1 MLDPESRMA
10 AIPGSRKI
18 PAIPKATPFA
28 PLEDCTPKSH
38 KACDQQNLIPLHLS
52 ARSVLDGA

>member
-18 PAIPKATPFA
+18 PAVQQSTPMRTRQNDGLIFLTPA
-28 PLEDCTPKSH
+28 KMLENNILT
-38 KACDQQNLIPLHLS
+38 
-52 ARSVLDGA
+52 LDP

>member
-18 PAIPKATPFA
+18 PAVQQSTPLLPFSGL
-28 PLEDCTPKSH
+28 PNRLETGL
-38 KACDQQNLIPLHLS
+38 NE
-52 ARSVLDGA
+52 V